1 MCTGGRIRHHFKH
14 RIWHPNNTVIFV
26 GFQAMGTLGRLL
38 VDGVKKFRMF
48 GDVFV
53 VKANIETLGG
63 FSAHAGQQGLI
74 DWMTRFQN
82 AEHRILVHGEEGA
95 MQTLSDKLA
104 TEHGLH
110 CQMPRQGEQFTF

>member
-1 MCTGGRIRHHFKH
+1 
-14 RIWHPNNTVIFV
+14 
-26 GFQAMGTLGRLL
+26 MGTLGRLL

-48 GDVFV
+48 GDGFV

-63 FSAHAGQQGLI
+63 FSAHAGQRGLI